1 MKTCVLSS
9 GSKGNITYVE
19 TSSHKYLLD
28 IGRNKKYV
36 LEKLKEIG
44 VKPGEIDYIL
54 ISHSHDDHISGLET
68 FIKSYHTPVIVTNEM
83 LKNIPCLKSY
93 DNVVIYDEKNINI
106 GEDLI
111 ETIKSSHDSNDS
123 RNFIIY
129 DGNKSL
135 CYITDTG
142 YINQKYFSK
151 LSNHDIYLF
160 ESNHDV
166 EMLTNGPYPPWLKA
180 RVLSD
185 KGHLSNIAAG
195 VYLSKFIGE
204 KTKHIIL
211 IHLSETNNKPSLAY
225 NTAMET
231 FNEYE
236 IKFSNVS
243 CASQNEI
250 SEVIEI

>member
-1 MKTCVLSS
+1 MKACVLSS
-9 GSKGNITYVE
+9 GSKGNVTYVE
-19 TSSHKYLLD
+19 TSTNKYLLD

-36 LEKLKEIG
+36 LEKLGEIG
-44 VKPGEIDYIL
+44 VKPQEIDYIL

-68 FIKSYHTPVIVTNEM
+68 FIKSYHTKVLVTNDM
-83 LKNIPCLKSY
+83 LKNIPFLKNY
-93 DNVVIYDEKNINI
+93 ENLMVYDEDNINLC
-106 GEDLI
+106 EDLI
-111 ETIKSSHDSNDS
+111 ENIKSSHDSNDA

-129 DGNKSL
+129 DGKKSL

-142 YINQKYFSK
+142 YINQKYFDK
-151 LSNHDIYLF
+151 LKNHDIYLF

-166 EMLTNGPYPPWLKA
+166 EMLTNGSYPPWLKA

-195 VYLSKFIGE
+195 VYLSKFIGD

-211 IHLSETNNKPSLAY
+211 IHLSETNNKPSIALE
-225 NTAMET
+225 TAKET
-231 FNEYE
+231 FDEYE
-236 IKFSNVS
+236 VKFSNIS

-250 SEVIEI
+250 SEMIEI

>member
-19 TSSHKYLLD
+19 TSTNKYLLD
-28 IGRNKKYV
+28 LGRNKKYV
-36 LEKLKEIG
+36 LEKLNEIG
-44 VKPGEIDYIL
+44 VKPTEINYIL

-68 FIKSYHTPVIVTNEM
+68 FIKSYHTPVLVTNDM
-83 LKNIPCLKSY
+83 LKNIPFLKSY
-93 DNVVIYDEKNINI
+93 ENLIIYDEDNINI

-111 ETIKSSHDSNDS
+111 ETIKSSHDSNDA

-129 DGNKSL
+129 DGKKSL

-142 YINQKYFSK
+142 YINQKYFKK

-166 EMLTNGPYPPWLKA
+166 EMLTNGPYPSWLKA

-195 VYLSKFIGE
+195 VYLSKFIGD
-204 KTKHIIL
+204 KTKRIIL
-211 IHLSETNNKPSLAY
+211 IHLSETNNKPELAY
-225 NTAMET
+225 NTTLET
-231 FNEYE
+231 FAEYE
-236 IKFSNVS
+236 VKFKNVI
-243 CASQNEI
+243 CASQNKI